1 MEDLWKLFYLWG
13 LRPKN
18 PLERMNED
26 FPSLDML
33 KDQAATYLQLLV
45 AGPSGGAYSVGSGL
59 AFALI
64 LLMVNITL
72 NSGE

>member
-1 MEDLWKLFYLWG
+1 
-13 LRPKN
+13 
-18 PLERMNED
+18 MNED

-33 KDQAATYLQLLV
+33 KDQAPTYLQLLV

-59 AFALI
+59 AFTLI
-64 LLMVNITL
+64 LLMANITL

>member
-13 LRPKN
+13 LRSKN

-33 KDQAATYLQLLV
+33 KDQAATYLAVVGGWPIWRCILCGV
-45 AGPSGGAYSVGSGL
+45 WAGLRSNSAYG
-59 AFALI
+59 
-64 LLMVNITL
+64 
-72 NSGE
+72 